1 MDSPRHDGAEHHAVA
16 AASSRGR
23 REDVIA
29 WTFVAVQF
37 LLIGLVV
44 LLPRGDAW
52 SLPAWFSLAA
62 TVGTWTG
69 IGLMAFAAAALRRG
83 LTAAPLPNAHA
94 RLRTSGLYR
103 YVRHPI
109 YTGLLLFTA
118 SQVVSS
124 RSVPASAAGIGLL
137 LLINVKARW
146 EEQRLEDRFEEYSDY
161 ARATPRFVLGWPRR
175 RA

>member
-1 MDSPRHDGAEHHAVA
+1 MENRQQDGAAHLAVPTA
-16 AASSRGR
+16 QSRKR
-23 REDVIA
+23 REVVLA

-52 SLPAWFSLAA
+52 SLPASFSLAA

-69 IGLMAFAAAALRRG
+69 IGLMVLAAAALRRG

-137 LLINVKARW
+137 LLINVKAHW
-146 EEQRLEDRFEEYSDY
+146 EEQRLEDRFADYSDY
-161 ARATPRFVLGWPRR
+161 ARATPRFVPSWPRR